1 MSEFLNQYQDERYLS
16 PLTLLYNFLKSLP
29 AYLISFYIIFFE
41 GDNVEKI
48 YLIISIAFLFLMLPS
63 IILNFIYFK
72 FKITP
77 SEIYIKTGI
86 IAKKNRVIPLSK
98 VQNISYSQNFLQKLL
113 NIAKI
118 QIETAG
124 DMVSEAVLE
133 FVSNK
138 DAEEII
144 KTIKHYQLE
153 HQSTIENYILDKTEE
168 EKILFKMNI
177 KDVLIYGA
185 TRFRPLFLFFGF
197 WFFSFIQQFQ
207 SISRIFNSN
216 LESGIQ
222 NLKNLDTISLTFV
235 IIISII
241 TIFLISWILDI
252 LWTLNTFYNFKLVEE
267 KDKLI
272 TSKGLLNKNIS
283 SIPFKKI
290 QQITIYTNILKKLF
304 GFYSLKIHT
313 AGFGTQSKG
322 NEVAVPNST
331 IDIIYEVIDKF
342 KKYRIPENLNHI
354 SPKSINR
361 LFIKYSI
368 ILIIITIFL
377 INISFYF
384 LLLLLFI
391 PFLYYFA
398 FLEWK
403 NRGYL
408 FVNNTIYIKYG
419 VIIKKYNIIPLKK
432 LQILHLKSSYFQ
444 RKLGLS
450 TIILDTA
457 AITLGAETV
466 IRDLDTDV
474 ALELFNNIIENFN
487 KNNKGIIND
496 TRHNFNDN

>member
-1 MSEFLNQYQDERYLS
+1 MNEFLNHYQDERYLS

-48 YLIISIAFLFLMLPS
+48 YLIISIALLFLMLPS
-63 IILNFIYFK
+63 IILNFLYFK
-72 FKITP
+72 FKITQ

-124 DMVSEAVLE
+124 DMMSEAVLE
-133 FVSNK
+133 FVSSK

-144 KTIKHYQLE
+144 KTIKHYQ
-153 HQSTIENYILDKTEE
+153 IEQTNSLNKPIDKTDG
-168 EKILFKMNI
+168 EKILYKMNL
-177 KDVLIYGA
+177 KNVLVYGA

-197 WFFSFIQQFQ
+197 WLFSFIQQFQ

-222 NLKNLDTISLTFV
+222 NLKNLDPISLTFV
-235 IIISII
+235 ILISIL
-241 TIFLISWILDI
+241 TIFFISWILEI
-252 LWTLNTFYNFKLVEE
+252 LWTLNTFYNFQLIEE

-290 QQITIYTNILKKLF
+290 QQITIYTNIIKKLF

-331 IDIIYEVIDKF
+331 LEIIYEVIDKF
-342 KKYRIPENLNHI
+342 KKYRIPENLYHI
-354 SPKSINR
+354 SPKSIKR

-377 INISFYF
+377 INISLYF
-384 LLLLLFI
+384 LLTLLLI

-408 FVNNTIYIKYG
+408 FENNTIYIKYG
-419 VIIKKYNIIPLKK
+419 VIIKKYNIIPLNK

-457 AITLGAETV
+457 AITLGAETI
-466 IRDLDTDV
+466 IRDIDSDV